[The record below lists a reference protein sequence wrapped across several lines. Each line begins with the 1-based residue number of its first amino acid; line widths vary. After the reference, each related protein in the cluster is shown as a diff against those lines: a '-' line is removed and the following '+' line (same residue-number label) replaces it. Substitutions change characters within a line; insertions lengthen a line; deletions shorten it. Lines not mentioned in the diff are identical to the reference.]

1 MSESK
6 GYSLISELN
15 KEKNKVEDVEEEY
28 KFIDT
33 FETQKKNENKLINS
47 IFVFVLMYLTIY
59 VSKINFIEINETL
72 QIFMFSFIGSIVY
85 YIFNFFLH

>member
-15 KEKNKVEDVEEEY
+15 EEKNKLEEIEEEH

-33 FETQKKNENKLINS
+33 FESQKNNENKLINS
-47 IFVFVLMYLTIY
+47 IFVFVLLYLTIY

-72 QIFMFSFIGSIVY
+72 QIFLVSFIGSVIY